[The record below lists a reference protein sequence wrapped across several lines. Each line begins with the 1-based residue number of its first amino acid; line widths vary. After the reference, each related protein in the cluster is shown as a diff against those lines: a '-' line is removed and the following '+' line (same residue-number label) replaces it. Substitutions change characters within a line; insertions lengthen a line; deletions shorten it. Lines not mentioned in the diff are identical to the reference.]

1 MKRFIFLV
9 ILTICFSS
17 CKAQNQPFMKTI
29 YEQEIDSI
37 TIKLLANNVT
47 YPTRTDEQGISSYE
61 EVNGAIGFV
70 DWKTVIIHKDGREIV
85 LDTLH
90 VEKKETP
97 WRLGE
102 ITGESP
108 FPFYNII
115 KSYINGKKI
124 YILLYKGGIVVL
136 DTYIFDEKN
145 NFKKVSKIIAR
156 SIALTAYGPPSN
168 YAEFKKISDK
178 ICIYLS
184 AGTQMGPKT
193 EGIYMLNPSKDVIGK
208 LIFSDITK
216 NIKDEQQ
223 TFKTLDLNQNKE
235 KVSNEIRKVLAENN
249 NIRKND
255 TFRYLGYIDN
265 ETLYWEKYKNRN
277 GILYFF
283 YQLTLQE
290 AKVVRYD
297 CFNKEWLL
305 GDYKEEEVEQP

>member
-1 MKRFIFLV
+1 MALGRLPRGGSTGAMRYFLLIV
-9 ILTICFSS
+9 LPYISFNF
-17 CKAQNQPFMKTI
+17 CKAQTFHAANTL
-29 YEQEIDSI
+29 YEQKTDSI

-47 YPTRTDEQGISSYE
+47 YPTRTDEQGVSSYE

-70 DWKTVIIHKDGREIV
+70 DWKTVIIYKDGREI
-85 LDTLH
+85 
-90 VEKKETP
+90 
-97 WRLGE
+97 
-102 ITGESP
+102 
-108 FPFYNII
+108 
-115 KSYINGKKI
+115 
-124 YILLYKGGIVVL
+124 VL

-156 SIALTAYGPPSN
+156 SVALTAYGPPSN
-168 YAEFKKISDK
+168 YVEFKKISDK

-193 EGIYMLNPSKDVIGK
+193 EGVFVLNPKNEVISR
-208 LIFSDITK
+208 LIFSDAIK
-216 NIKDEQQ
+216 KIKDEQKL
-223 TFKTLDLNQNKE
+223 FKTLDLDKNKE
-235 KVSNEIRKVLAENN
+235 KTANEIRKVLAENN

-290 AKVVRYD
+290 AKVIRYD
-297 CFNKEWLL
+297 CFNNEWLI
-305 GDYKEEEVEQP
+305 GDYREEEIQEP